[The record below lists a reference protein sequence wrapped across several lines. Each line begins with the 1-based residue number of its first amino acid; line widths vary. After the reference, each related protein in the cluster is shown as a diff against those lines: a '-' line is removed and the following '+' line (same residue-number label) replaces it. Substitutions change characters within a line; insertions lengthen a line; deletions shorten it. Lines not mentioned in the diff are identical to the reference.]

1 LSIYPDFASIAMI
14 KVGVIGGRGHT
25 CLLSAQAQAGV
36 ELLRPLAAHPQAELI
51 LKICGNLRNLRMQ
64 SPFSG

>member
-1 LSIYPDFASIAMI
+1 MI